1 MNPQGAPDGRP
12 PGPPGRKGPFFAV
25 ALFVLIGALGVTWL
39 NSESSVLKRVPTSWL
54 HLASALLVLLV
65 GISASRLLERHV
77 FRLSVDRLNP
87 QSATALRY
95 LTRLLLYVAIV
106 LSGLAAL
113 GVGLSSLVFGGAFL
127 TVIIGLAGQTVFSN
141 IIAGIWLVV
150 FHPFKV
156 GDNISLVTW
165 QFSQM
170 PPTFPHEVLRPTY
183 SGTVRDINLMYT
195 VIQSGEGYLQVI
207 PNGIIAQALIENRS
221 LARVRNVRIRFDVSY
236 DYDAEELTER
246 LRNEL
251 SNHFSGS
258 AAPYVVVADLYPTAY
273 SLAVTVQSDLA
284 EELLRDRVLGL
295 AMRAMRAMG
304 RPAESRP

>member
-1 MNPQGAPDGRP
+1 MNRQDSPDGRP
-12 PGPPGRKGPFFAV
+12 PGPPGRKGPFLAV

-39 NSESSVLKRVPTSWL
+39 NSESSVLKRVPASWL
-54 HLASALLVLLV
+54 HLASALLVLFV
-65 GISASRLLERHV
+65 GILASRLLERHV

-87 QSATALRY
+87 QSATSLRY

-113 GVGLSSLVFGGAFL
+113 GVGLSSLIFGGAFL

-141 IIAGIWLVV
+141 MIAGIWLVV

-156 GDNISLVTW
+156 GDNISMVTW
-165 QFSQM
+165 QFAQM

-195 VIQSGEGYLQVI
+195 AIQSGEGYLQVI

-221 LARVRNVRIRFDVSY
+221 LARVRNVRIRFDVSF

-246 LRNEL
+246 LRSEL

-258 AAPYVVVADLYPTAY
+258 AVPYVVVADLYPTAY

-295 AMRAMRAMG
+295 AARVMRSMG
-304 RPAESRP
+304 RPSQSRA